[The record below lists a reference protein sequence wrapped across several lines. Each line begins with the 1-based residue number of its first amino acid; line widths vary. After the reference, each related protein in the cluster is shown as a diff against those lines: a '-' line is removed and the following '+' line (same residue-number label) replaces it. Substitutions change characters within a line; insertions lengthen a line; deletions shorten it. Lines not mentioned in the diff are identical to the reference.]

1 MAGQAIAAKVDGRE
15 PDLFIDFHD
24 MMHDITFNAGMQD
37 PPSTEY
43 LFSRARKF
51 AKDNPTARFAAL
63 RLWSAPHFYPL
74 LIGLERRQAIAFHDG
89 QGRAWEWKFIPKDM
103 PYSEWS
109 MNHQARMRLEPFK
122 RKFGDRVL
130 VKRDL
135 ILVMG
140 TDEKDLLKLAAAATY
155 AIQTDPWRLEVDLW
169 RSFVNVDMG
178 FLEGLDIRWLD

>member
-1 MAGQAIAAKVDGRE
+1 
-15 PDLFIDFHD
+15 
-24 MMHDITFNAGMQD
+24 
-37 PPSTEY
+37 
-43 LFSRARKF
+43 
-51 AKDNPTARFAAL
+51 
-63 RLWSAPHFYPL
+63 
-74 LIGLERRQAIAFHDG
+74 
-89 QGRAWEWKFIPKDM
+89 
-103 PYSEWS
+103 
-109 MNHQARMRLEPFK
+109 MRLEPFK

-135 ILVMG
+135 FLVMG